1 MQCGENLSKLLYF
14 FNISNPLEVV
24 WSHATNSKAKLER
37 ALAPGRYVYVEGNYG
52 VAMFVVCKPRAA
64 AWRAAHITCVMSWT
78 TRASCSCLCQ

>member
-37 ALAPGRYVYVEGNYG
+37 ALAPGRYVMWKGT
-52 VAMFVVCKPRAA
+52 M
-64 AWRAAHITCVMSWT
+64 AWRCLSGANCVQLYGALPT
-78 TRASCSCLCQ
+78 